1 MTLIDLIADACDIG
15 DVIDLVNEFLVGLQ
29 TTGEL
34 NHVLES
40 VQPPRITAVNDLPCS
55 LNLVAEEIK
64 RRDAAGDEIPEVMFA
79 LHAVFETAVERV
91 QTSYQ

>member
-1 MTLIDLIADACDIG
+1 MTFVDLIADACDIG

-34 NHVLES
+34 NHVPES
-40 VQPPRITAVNDLPCS
+40 VQPPRITAVNDLPYS

-64 RRDAAGDEIPEVMFA
+64 RRDAAGDEIPEAMFA